1 MYAKL
6 QSKSKLSQIHITA
19 LGASITY
26 ISEEI
31 KAMDQSHLR
40 ILKKKIPI
48 STSPAQSCRSGDG
61 AKVNV
66 DDELRPGLRLGRR

>member
-31 KAMDQSHLR
+31 KAMDQSHLC
-40 ILKKKIPI
+40 ILKK
-48 STSPAQSCRSGDG
+48 
-61 AKVNV
+61 
-66 DDELRPGLRLGRR
+66 